1 MLKYEGISFLREL
14 SEVLDFFGDVV
25 CFISQALSQSLA
37 QAQKKFSSLFSSTA
51 SIQQY
56 YSTAK
61 LPGSQSVLIT
71 GC

>member
-51 SIQQY
+51 SIR
-56 YSTAK
+56 SITAQRSF
-61 LPGSQSVLIT
+61 LAARVS
-71 GC
+71 